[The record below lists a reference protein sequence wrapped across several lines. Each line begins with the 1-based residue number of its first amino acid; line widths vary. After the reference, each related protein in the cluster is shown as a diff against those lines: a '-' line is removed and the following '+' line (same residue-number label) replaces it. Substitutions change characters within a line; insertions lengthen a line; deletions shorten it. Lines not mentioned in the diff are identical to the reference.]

1 MHKLNTISIKEYLY
15 SQNIHPVKDRGYY
28 GMYHSLFRADNNA
41 SLKVDFS
48 KNLWIDFGSNEG
60 GTLIDLVMRIN
71 NCTVGEAVTKLERQ
85 YGSIQADSFSF
96 QGNDNFRKEEPS
108 ISIQK
113 VIPLSHPSLLH
124 YLTERCV
131 NVDIAKQHCL
141 EVRYSTNG
149 RNYFAI
155 GFKNDSDGWI
165 LRSEYFKGC
174 TSMDI
179 TTYSNR
185 ETDKDCYL
193 VFEGFMDYLSYLT
206 LKGFDKP
213 KTSTVILNS
222 TSNLSKAMDFIK
234 SYSKVYTYLDN
245 DEGGRKTTQIIRQ
258 ACPAVIDQSVKYAE
272 HKDLNEYLISTKQ
285 AQKEMQIRKPSRG
298 FKR

>member
-1 MHKLNTISIKEYLY
+1 MHKLNKISIKEYL
-15 SQNIHPVKDRGYY
+15 SSLNIHPTKDRGNY

-60 GTLIDLVMRIN
+60 GTLIDLVMKIN
-71 NCTVGEAVTKLERQ
+71 HCSNADAMRLLEQ
-85 YGSIQADSFSF
+85 SSNLFSF
-96 QGNDNFRKEEPS
+96 HGDDNFRKEEPS

-131 NVDIAKQHCL
+131 SVDIAKQHCL
-141 EVRYSTNG
+141 EVHYSTNG
-149 RNYFAI
+149 RNYFTI

-179 TTYSNR
+179 TAYSNT
-185 ETDKDCYL
+185 ENNKDCCI

-206 LKGFDKP
+206 LKGFDKL
-213 KTSTVILNS
+213 KTNTVILNS
-222 TSNLSKAMDFIK
+222 TSNLSRVIDFIK
-234 SYSKVYTYLDN
+234 SHSKVFIYLDN
-245 DEGGRKTTQIIRQ
+245 DEGGRKATQIIRQ

-272 HKDLNEYLISTKQ
+272 YKDLNEYLISTKQ